1 MEGSLEQRDEE
12 RLRRRE
18 ELPTVEAESDLENRK
33 RGGRA

>member
-1 MEGSLEQRDEE
+1 MKE